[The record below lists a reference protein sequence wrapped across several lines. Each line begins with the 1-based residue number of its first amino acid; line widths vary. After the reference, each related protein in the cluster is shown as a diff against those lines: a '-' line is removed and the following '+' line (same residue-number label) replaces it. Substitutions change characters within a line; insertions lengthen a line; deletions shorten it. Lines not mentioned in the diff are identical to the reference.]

1 MGIIVKDFQLKQ
13 GNFSTKKMKGALLLF
28 GLLVCASMTEASSV
42 RRARNH
48 LKVNQNRHFKQT
60 VDRVAADI
68 SVADVCGCG
77 DNCDQEFLHAYYAC
91 PQEDY
96 LPDDDAYMACLASN
110 FDDDC
115 HDCLC
120 DFLYTETGV
129 SCP

>member
-1 MGIIVKDFQLKQ
+1 MGIIIVRDFKIETRELFHQ
-13 GNFSTKKMKGALLLF
+13 KMKGALLLF

-48 LKVNQNRHFKQT
+48 LEVNQNRHFKQT

-68 SVADVCGCG
+68 SVSDVCGCG
-77 DNCDQEFLHAYYAC
+77 DNCDREFVIAYVAC

-96 LPDDDAYMACLASN
+96 LPDVDAYMACLVSN
-110 FDDDC
+110 YDDDC

-129 SCP
+129 